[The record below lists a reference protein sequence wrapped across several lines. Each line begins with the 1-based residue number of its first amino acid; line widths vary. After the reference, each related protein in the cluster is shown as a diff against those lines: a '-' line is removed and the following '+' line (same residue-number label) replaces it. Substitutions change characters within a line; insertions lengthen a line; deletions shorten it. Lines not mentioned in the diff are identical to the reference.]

1 MLKMTATVNQNTQGS
16 DPSNWVAPADSRYN
30 IRGLCPEEH
39 GPIS

>member
-16 DPSNWVAPADSRYN
+16 DPAAPADSRYN